1 MFYKIEL
8 LMTDDVLV
16 SEKKT
21 RGKKCDPGKDAAAAV
36 PIPGPSTAFVDED
49 VCADCGSRYE
59 YNEQR

>member
-1 MFYKIEL
+1 
-8 LMTDDVLV
+8 MTDDVLV